1 MAGPGQHGRYAIADI
16 VRTEFRGHTALLIL
30 DNPPV
35 NTGNTAQRTALAD
48 ALTALTGM
56 ELDGVVIA
64 SAGRHFYAGSDLREF
79 DADILDRPQLP
90 DIIDLI
96 EGLPVPV
103 VAAVTGLALGGGF
116 ELALACDA
124 RVSDHTSGFGFPEV
138 TFGMLPGAGGTVR
151 TTRLV
156 GVPKTID
163 LVTSARQ
170 LSANEALQLG
180 LVEAVVPPEELVD
193 AAIDLVRRR
202 AGRSLARDRA
212 VPAADPAEVE
222 AAMARLPRRARPNV
236 HRAASSVVRGATLDA
251 AAALAEERAVF
262 HELRVADE
270 ARNLRY
276 LFFARQRAAKELR
289 ANAAALTVRTVGIV
303 GAGTM
308 GAALG
313 RTFAGR
319 GFAVTMV
326 DNNAAALAK
335 IEPEIRIAPSVDALR
350 DADLVIEAVFEDMT
364 VKQDLLK
371 DLEGRLREDA
381 VIASNTSYLDL
392 NEMSAVLNRPERFAG
407 LHFFNPPDRN
417 ALVEVIRT
425 SKTGDSA
432 AATLG
437 KIVTRLGKSG
447 ISAGVGDGFVGN
459 RVYADYRTQAEFCVE
474 DGARPEDV
482 DRACV
487 ELGFPI
493 GPFAVADMSGL
504 DIAWARRRRLAPIRD
519 PRQRYVEIADRLCE
533 SGRLGRKAGAGWY
546 SYAGDARRGEPDP
559 AVAAL
564 IDQCR
569 AAREIT
575 PRTIPGDEIRDRVLG
590 SMVAAAA
597 VIFSNGVARN
607 ASDIDVALTEGFGF
621 PRALGGPLRAISRRP
636 RDEVVRVLAT
646 VYETCPVTFAILEP
660 AARGTLPAEVGAV
673 ISEVTR

>member
-1 MAGPGQHGRYAIADI
+1 MAGAGQQGRHASADI
-16 VRTEFRGHTALLIL
+16 VRTEFRGRTALLIL

-35 NTGNTAQRTALAD
+35 NTGNTAQRTALAR
-48 ALTALTGM
+48 ALTALTGV

-79 DADILDRPQLP
+79 DADILDSPQLP

-124 RVSDHTSGFGFPEV
+124 RISDHTAGFGFPEV

-151 TTRLV
+151 TARLI
-156 GVPKTID
+156 GAPQTID

-170 LSANEALQLG
+170 LSADEALRLG
-180 LVEAVVPPEELVD
+180 LVEAVVSPGELVD
-193 AAIDLVRRR
+193 AAIDLVRQRL
-202 AGRSLARDRA
+202 GRTLARDRA
-212 VPAADPAEVE
+212 VPPADPAEVE
-222 AAMARLPRRARPNV
+222 AAMGRLPRRTRPNV
-236 HRAASSVVRGATLDA
+236 RQAAETVVRGANLDA
-251 AAALAEERAVF
+251 ATALAEERALF
-262 HELRVADE
+262 HKLRVTDE
-270 ARNLRY
+270 SRNLRY
-276 LFFARQRAAKELR
+276 LFFARQRAAKALR
-289 ANAAALTVRTVGIV
+289 TNSAARAVRTVGIV

-319 GFAVTMV
+319 GFAVTVV
-326 DNNAAALAK
+326 DNNADALAR
-335 IEPEIRIAPSVDALR
+335 IEPGIQTAPSLEALR
-350 DADLVIEAVFEDMT
+350 DADLVIEAVFEDMAIKRD
-364 VKQDLLK
+364 VLR
-371 DLEGRLREDA
+371 DLEPYLREDA
-381 VIASNTSYLDL
+381 VIVSNTSYLDL
-392 NEMSAVLNRPERFAG
+392 DEMSRALSRPERFAG

-417 ALVEVIRT
+417 ALVEIIRT
-425 SKTGDSA
+425 SKTADTT

-437 KIVTRLGKSG
+437 MIVTRLGKSG
-447 ISAGVGDGFVGN
+447 ISAGIGDGFVGN

-487 ELGFPI
+487 NLGFPI

-504 DIAWARRRRLAPIRD
+504 DIAWARRRRLAPTRD

-533 SGRLGRKAGAGWY
+533 SGRLGRKTGAGWY
-546 SYAGDARRGEPDP
+546 RYADDARRGEPDP

-564 IDQCR
+564 IDRCR
-569 AAREIT
+569 AAKGIE
-575 PRTIPGDEIRDRVLG
+575 PRTVPADEVRDRVLG

-597 VIFSNGVARN
+597 LIFSNGVARN
-607 ASDIDVALTEGFGF
+607 ASDIDVALTDGFGF

-636 RDEVVRVLAT
+636 RDQVVRVLAA

-660 AARGTLPAEVGAV
+660 AMRGILPAEVGAV